1 MNYTLNQLAHSKL
14 LPPSVSAAIMADS
27 APPVSELMEHLL
39 TTAMDAYFVTK
50 GDQKTS
56 WTERRLSHQ
65 NLVMTFMVALLL
77 EHTFGPQQGGAGTT
91 VVCERKR

>member
-1 MNYTLNQLAHSKL
+1 
-14 LPPSVSAAIMADS
+14 MADNV
-27 APPVSELMEHLL
+27 PPVSELMEHLL
-39 TTAMDAYFVTK
+39 TTAMDAHFVTT

-77 EHTFGPQQGGAGTT
+77 EHTFGPQQGGASTT
-91 VVCERKR
+91 VVFERKR